1 MFDRTRRALA
11 RLLSRGASSSA
22 YDGVDFD
29 EMFEERA
36 AVMEFDGG
44 MTRDEAERRARADVE
59 RMLGPRRA

>member
-36 AVMEFDGG
+36 AVMDCGGGRPGDG
-44 MTRDEAERRARADVE
+44 AARRARADVE